1 MTVENPVPRVAL
13 ENIVRNSL
21 DEIRDTN
28 SKGVVACV
36 DNVSERLASGEL
48 KLKEIGGY
56 LPWLTNFTLEL
67 DDDGNQDMPKGHI
80 LVDTSRTV
88 EGRVFDSDLVRTVLV
103 AAQFPNSGYER
114 RLCDVYRT
122 ALIRQDEW
130 LRKTKVEF
138 AFLDPRVK
146 WPGDNTPFDFHL
158 KQLLGTETF
167 FLDFGFADW
176 KSAVAD
182 IAMDLQDE
190 RLGDWKS
197 QVERLNT
204 VIKSKEAFFRAR
216 SRFNKS
222 LFETRE
228 LGPTLS
234 AKVGSKDDSTR
245 AGFASRT
252 AVRQFL
258 SRPSSTY

>member
-1 MTVENPVPRVAL
+1 MTVENPVPPVAL
-13 ENIVRNSL
+13 ENLVRDSL
-21 DEIRDTN
+21 KKIRDTDL
-28 SKGVVACV
+28 KGVVACV
-36 DNVSERLASGEL
+36 DNISDRLTTGEI

-67 DDDGNQDMPKGHI
+67 GGDANENMPRGHI

-88 EGRVFDSDLVRTVLV
+88 EGRVFNSDLVRTVLV
-103 AAQFPNSGYER
+103 ASQFPDSGYER

-130 LRKTKVEF
+130 LRKTGVEF

-146 WPGDNTPFDFHL
+146 WPRDETMLDFHL
-158 KQLLGTETF
+158 KQLLGTEAF
-167 FLDFGFADW
+167 FLDFGFKDW

-182 IAMDLQDE
+182 VAMDLQDE

-197 QVERLNT
+197 QVEKLNE
-204 VIKSKEAFFRAR
+204 VMESKNAFFRAR
-216 SRFNKS
+216 GRFNKN
-222 LFETRE
+222 LFETRD

-234 AKVGSKDDSTR
+234 MKIGRMNAGTR

-258 SRPSSTY
+258 SKPPTTY